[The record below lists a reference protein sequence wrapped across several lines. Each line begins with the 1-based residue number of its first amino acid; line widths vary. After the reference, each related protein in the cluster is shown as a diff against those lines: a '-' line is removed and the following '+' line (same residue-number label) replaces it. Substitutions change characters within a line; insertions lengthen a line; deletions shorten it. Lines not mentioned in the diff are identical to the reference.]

1 MTGKDEDKKPD
12 EKPEVTDDDKKPDTS
27 EENSDAPVT
36 DGNVSDSDNV
46 VTLEMFNQMQNKL
59 NEFMNT
65 INDSLTKITA
75 TQDTLIENSTI
86 HDSDVSDYSDDN
98 DDLIDSD
105 ERLKRENKDFIK
117 QLDLVFD
124 NILAKADE
132 VA

>member
-12 EKPEVTDDDKKPDTS
+12 VKDEDKKPDTGEKNPDVS
-27 EENSDAPVT
+27 AT

-59 NEFMNT
+59 NEFINS

-86 HDSDVSDYSDDN
+86 HDSDINDDSDMDIYNDVSDDG
-98 DDLIDSD
+98 I
-105 ERLKRENKDFIK
+105 
-117 QLDLVFD
+117 LDLFITD
-124 NILAKADE
+124 
-132 VA
+132 

>member
-1 MTGKDEDKKPD
+1 MTVKDEDMKPY

-27 EENSDAPVT
+27 EENSDVPVT

-46 VTLEMFNQMQNKL
+46 VTLEMFNQMQNTL

-86 HDSDVSDYSDDN
+86 HDSDVTDYSDDG
-98 DDLIDSD
+98 DDFIDSD
-105 ERLKRENKDFIK
+105 V
-117 QLDLVFD
+117 LDLSITD
-124 NILAKADE
+124 
-132 VA
+132 

>member
-1 MTGKDEDKKPD
+1 MTGKDEDK
-12 EKPEVTDDDKKPDTS
+12 KPEVTDDDKKPDIS

-86 HDSDVSDYSDDN
+86 HDSDVTDYSDDG
-98 DDLIDSD
+98 DDFIDSD
-105 ERLKRENKDFIK
+105 V
-117 QLDLVFD
+117 LDLSITD
-124 NILAKADE
+124 
-132 VA
+132 

>member
-1 MTGKDEDKKPD
+1 MTVKDEDKKPD

-27 EENSDAPVT
+27 EVNSDAPVT

-86 HDSDVSDYSDDN
+86 HDSDVTDYSDDS
-98 DDLIDSD
+98 DDFIDSD
-105 ERLKRENKDFIK
+105 V
-117 QLDLVFD
+117 LDLSITD
-124 NILAKADE
+124 
-132 VA
+132 

>member
-12 EKPEVTDDDKKPDTS
+12 KKPEVTDDDKKPDTS

-46 VTLEMFNQMQNKL
+46 VTLEMFNQMQNTL

-86 HDSDVSDYSDDN
+86 HDSDVTDYSDDG
-98 DDLIDSD
+98 DDFIDSD
-105 ERLKRENKDFIK
+105 V
-117 QLDLVFD
+117 LDLSITD
-124 NILAKADE
+124 
-132 VA
+132 

>member
-1 MTGKDEDKKPD
+1 MAVKDEDK
-12 EKPEVTDDDKKPDTS
+12 KPEVTDDDKKPDTS

-46 VTLEMFNQMQNKL
+46 VTLEMFNQMQNTL

-86 HDSDVSDYSDDN
+86 HDSDVTDYSDDG
-98 DDLIDSD
+98 DDFIDSD
-105 ERLKRENKDFIK
+105 V
-117 QLDLVFD
+117 LDLSITD
-124 NILAKADE
+124 
-132 VA
+132 

>member
-1 MTGKDEDKKPD
+1 MTGKDDDKKPD

-36 DGNVSDSDNV
+36 VGNVSDSDNV
-46 VTLEMFNQMQNKL
+46 VTLEMFNQMQNTL

-86 HDSDVSDYSDDN
+86 HDSDVTDYSDDG
-98 DDLIDSD
+98 DDFIDSD
-105 ERLKRENKDFIK
+105 V
-117 QLDLVFD
+117 LDLSITD
-124 NILAKADE
+124 
-132 VA
+132 

>member
-1 MTGKDEDKKPD
+1 MTGKDEDKKPV

-27 EENSDAPVT
+27 EENSDASVT

-46 VTLEMFNQMQNKL
+46 VTLEMFNQMQNTL

-86 HDSDVSDYSDDN
+86 HDSDVTDYSDDC
-98 DDLIDSD
+98 DDFIDSD
-105 ERLKRENKDFIK
+105 V
-117 QLDLVFD
+117 LDLSITD
-124 NILAKADE
+124 
-132 VA
+132 

>member
-1 MTGKDEDKKPD
+1 MTGKDEDK
-12 EKPEVTDDDKKPDTS
+12 KPEVTDDDKKPDTS

-46 VTLEMFNQMQNKL
+46 VTLEMFNQMQNTL

-86 HDSDVSDYSDDN
+86 HDSDVTDYSDDG
-98 DDLIDSD
+98 DDFIDSD
-105 ERLKRENKDFIK
+105 V
-117 QLDLVFD
+117 LDLSITD
-124 NILAKADE
+124 
-132 VA
+132 

>member
-46 VTLEMFNQMQNKL
+46 VTLEMFNQMQNTL

-86 HDSDVSDYSDDN
+86 HDSDVTDDSDDG
-98 DDLIDSD
+98 DDFIDSD
-105 ERLKRENKDFIK
+105 V
-117 QLDLVFD
+117 LDLSITD
-124 NILAKADE
+124 
-132 VA
+132 

>member
-1 MTGKDEDKKPD
+1 MTGKDDDKKPD

-46 VTLEMFNQMQNKL
+46 VTLEMFNQMQNTL

-86 HDSDVSDYSDDN
+86 HDSDVTDYSDDC
-98 DDLIDSD
+98 DDFIDSD
-105 ERLKRENKDFIK
+105 V
-117 QLDLVFD
+117 LDLSITD
-124 NILAKADE
+124 
-132 VA
+132 